1 MRGVKLYGWSR
12 LKRIAYVVFLG
23 TYKCVKLIF
32 VAVLTI
38 GIWGVHGKFAG
49 TFNMCLSRLLA
60 YAQPYPPPPP
70 FYLGGGEGMATH
82 RLRFFR
88 KGLKET
94 YSDKLS
100 QLSWKI
106 FHFALKSFFLN
117 FCNWT
122 ELVFRLFVDTGSL
135 DQLFRYLFPFFSLD
149 NPLSRKEERP
159 ETKQF
164 FGMELH

>member
-1 MRGVKLYGWSR
+1 
-12 LKRIAYVVFLG
+12 
-23 TYKCVKLIF
+23 
-32 VAVLTI
+32 
-38 GIWGVHGKFAG
+38 
-49 TFNMCLSRLLA
+49 MCEINFCSGLNNRN
-60 YAQPYPPPPP
+60 
-70 FYLGGGEGMATH
+70 LGGPWEVCRDIQHVLVASFSLRTAVPSPASVLPWRGEGMATH

-135 DQLFRYLFPFFSLD
+135 DQLFRYLFSFFSLD

>member
-1 MRGVKLYGWSR
+1 MGSLQGHSHVLVASFS
-12 LKRIAYVVFLG
+12 LRIAVPSP
-23 TYKCVKLIF
+23 
-32 VAVLTI
+32 ASVLP
-38 GIWGVHGKFAG
+38 W
-49 TFNMCLSRLLA
+49 R
-60 YAQPYPPPPP
+60 
-70 FYLGGGEGMATH
+70 GEGMATR

-94 YSDKLS
+94 YSDKFS

-135 DQLFRYLFPFFSLD
+135 DQLFRYLFPFFHQIIHSHEKRSDRKQDNFLGWSWIKKKKKKVVDLALRVSLLD
-149 NPLSRKEERP
+149 AVSWD
-159 ETKQF
+159 ETSLVVQ
-164 FGMELH
+164 

>member
-1 MRGVKLYGWSR
+1 MGSLQGHSHVLVASFS
-12 LKRIAYVVFLG
+12 LRIAVPSP
-23 TYKCVKLIF
+23 
-32 VAVLTI
+32 ASVLP
-38 GIWGVHGKFAG
+38 W
-49 TFNMCLSRLLA
+49 R
-60 YAQPYPPPPP
+60 
-70 FYLGGGEGMATH
+70 GEGMATR

-94 YSDKLS
+94 YSDKFS

-135 DQLFRYLFPFFSLD
+135 DQLFRYLFPFFHQIIHSHEKRSDRKQD
-149 NPLSRKEERP
+149 NFLGWS
-159 ETKQF
+159 
-164 FGMELH
+164 

>member
-1 MRGVKLYGWSR
+1 MGSLQGHSHVLVASFSLRTAVPSPASVLPWRGK
-12 LKRIAYVVFLG
+12 
-23 TYKCVKLIF
+23 
-32 VAVLTI
+32 
-38 GIWGVHGKFAG
+38 
-49 TFNMCLSRLLA
+49 
-60 YAQPYPPPPP
+60 
-70 FYLGGGEGMATH
+70 GMATH